1 MVHYGI
7 RKRLQS
13 LIIRFVLAV
22 FLGMMSVMVIFT
34 ASCTQKPLGK
44 SFTSPDEAVKALID
58 ALKQNNDKQLISI
71 LGPEGKNLIYSGDEV
86 ADQSDRACFIQ
97 KFEEKHHLDQKNP
110 TTSILYV
117 GEEDWPLPI
126 PMLKTSSGWYFD
138 TAQGKEEI
146 LNRRIGKNELNVIKV
161 MEAYVDAQ
169 REYVRKDWNANGVM
183 EFAQKLVSTE
193 GKKDGLYW
201 PVKEGDK
208 PSPFGPLIAQAV
220 NEGYKK
226 EEKALNPYHGYYYK
240 ILHGQGKNTTGGEYT
255 YVEKNKMVLGF
266 GLVAY
271 PAKHGNSG
279 IMTFI
284 VNQKDAVYEKDLG
297 PDTEKIV
304 NAMEKYDP
312 DQTWKKVEKEFLP
325 AS

>member
-1 MVHYGI
+1 MVYYVV
-7 RKRLQS
+7 KRLPS
-13 LIIRFVLAV
+13 LIIRFGLSAFIVV
-22 FLGMMSVMVIFT
+22 MSVMVIFS
-34 ASCTQKPLGK
+34 ASCTQRTLGK
-44 SFTSPDEAVKALID
+44 SFASPDEAVTALID
-58 ALKQNNDKQLISI
+58 ALKRNNDQQLIAI
-71 LGPEGKNLIYSGDEV
+71 LGPEGKKLIYSGDEV
-86 ADQSDRACFIQ
+86 ADQADRACFIR
-97 KFEEKHHLDQKNP
+97 KFEEKHRLDQKNP
-110 TTSILYV
+110 TTIILYV

-161 MEAYVDAQ
+161 MEAYIDAQ

-183 EFAQKLVSTE
+183 EFAQRLVSTE

-201 PVKEGDK
+201 PVKQGDK

-226 EEKALNPYHGYYYK
+226 EDKALNPYHGYYYK
-240 ILHGQGKNTTGGEYT
+240 ILHGQGKNTTGGEYS

-271 PAKHGNSG
+271 PAEYGNSG

-284 VNQKDAVYEKDLG
+284 VNQQDAIYEKDFG
-297 PDTEKIV
+297 QDTVKTV

-312 DQTWKKVEKEFLP
+312 DQTWKKVAKKFLP

>member
-1 MVHYGI
+1 MFHYKI
-7 RKRLQS
+7 KRLRS
-13 LIIRFVLAV
+13 LGNN
-22 FLGMMSVMVIFT
+22 LGLSVILVAMTVMVIFS

-44 SFTSPDEAVKALID
+44 SFPSPDEAVSVLID
-58 ALKQNNDKQLISI
+58 AVKQNNNQQLISI
-71 LGPEGKNLIYSGDEV
+71 FGPEGEKLIYSGDEV
-86 ADQSDRACFIQ
+86 ADQADRACFIQ
-97 KFEEKHHLDQKNP
+97 KFEEKHRLDQKNP
-110 TTSILYV
+110 ETNILYV
-117 GEEDWPLPI
+117 GKHEWPLPI
-126 PMLKTSSGWYFD
+126 PIVKTRAGWYFD

-183 EFAQKLVSTE
+183 EFAQRLVSTE

-201 PVKEGDK
+201 PVKEGSK
-208 PSPFGPLIAQAV
+208 LSPFGPLIAQAV
-220 NEGYKK
+220 NEGYK
-226 EEKALNPYHGYYYK
+226 EEDKALNPYHGYYYK
-240 ILHGQGKNTTGGEYT
+240 ILHGQGKNAPGGEYD
-255 YVEKNKMVLGF
+255 YVVKNKMVLGF

-271 PAKHGNSG
+271 PAEYGNSG

-284 VNQKDAVYEKDLG
+284 VNQQDIIYEKDLG
-297 PDTEKIV
+297 QDTVKIA
-304 NAMEKYDP
+304 NTMEKYDP